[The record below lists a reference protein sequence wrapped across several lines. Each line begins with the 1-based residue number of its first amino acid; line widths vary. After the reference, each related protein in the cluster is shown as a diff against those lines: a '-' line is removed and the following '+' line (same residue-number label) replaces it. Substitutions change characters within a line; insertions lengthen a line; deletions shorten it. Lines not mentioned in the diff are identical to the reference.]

1 MKRLLTAPAMILAA
15 LMMTANMPAQTED
28 RAKSL
33 IAEALQARN
42 PETRKEAVKAL
53 GLVGNYERIA
63 SRLEAMLK
71 DNDVQVR
78 IAAVDALGETKDD
91 RAIPILKTALSDK
104 ANEVRFAAAK
114 ALFKLHDPAGREAL
128 IAILNRDAKTSSSY
142 ITQEMREARRMLSTP
157 KVLVMLA
164 VKQGVGFAPVPGL
177 DFGLST
183 TLKLISDSGAP
194 ELVATA
200 LLLGKDKD
208 PEVIEALRNA
218 LGDKT
223 PSVRAA
229 AVQAIAMSGN
239 ATLRDDVAELFS
251 DKNGTVRVKAAACY
265 LRLTEGEQTASNRAD
280 EE

>member
-1 MKRLLTAPAMILAA
+1 MKRLLTAPAMIMAA
-15 LMMTANMPAQTED
+15 LMIPANMTAQTED

-33 IAEALQARN
+33 IAEALGARN
-42 PETRKEAVKAL
+42 PDTRKEAVKAL
-53 GLVGNYERIA
+53 GLVGSYEQVA

-78 IAAVDALGETKDD
+78 IAAVDALAETKDE

-114 ALFKLHDPAGREAL
+114 ALFKLNDPAGRDAL
-128 IAILNRDAKTSSSY
+128 IAILNREAKTSSSY
-142 ITQEMREARRMLSTP
+142 IAQEMREARRMMSTP

-177 DFGLST
+177 DFGFST
-183 TLKLISDSGAP
+183 TLKLMSDSGAP

-200 LLLGKDKD
+200 LLLGKDKN

-218 LGDKT
+218 LADKT
-223 PSVRAA
+223 AAVRAA
-229 AVQAIAMSGN
+229 AVQAIAKSGN
-239 ATLRDDVAELFS
+239 ATLKDDVAELFS

-265 LRLTEGEQTASNRAD
+265 LRLTEGGQTASNRAD